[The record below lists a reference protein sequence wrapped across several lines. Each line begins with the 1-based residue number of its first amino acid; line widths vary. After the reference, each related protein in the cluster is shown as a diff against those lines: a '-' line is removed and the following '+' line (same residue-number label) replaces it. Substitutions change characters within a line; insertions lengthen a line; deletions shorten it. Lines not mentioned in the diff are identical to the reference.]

1 MGEIQSEVKVKSKLL
16 ANKNAPT
23 FLRASA
29 KGSFSGDSLSVNMQC
44 KDTKKSNMED
54 KEYTKYEGCASAVAV
69 IIALVVLA
77 LVLCSCKTK
86 YITQTEYKE
95 VPVVLHDTVAKN
107 IWRIDTTIVKDSVY
121 FAVKGDTIYKERYN
135 TLWKIKVAHD
145 TINKVVTIPV
155 EVVRTRTK
163 TKTVVKEVNR
173 LYWWQKVLM
182 IIGGASLIYLVV
194 QLCKL
199 WKYK

>member
-1 MGEIQSEVKVKSKLL
+1 M
-16 ANKNAPT
+16 
-23 FLRASA
+23 
-29 KGSFSGDSLSVNMQC
+29 D
-44 KDTKKSNMED
+44 D

-121 FAVKGDTIYKERYN
+121 FAVKGDTVFKERYN
-135 TLWKIKVAHD
+135 TKWRIKVAHD
-145 TINKVVTIPV
+145 TISKVVTIPV
-155 EVVRTRTK
+155 EVVRARTK

-173 LYWWQKVLM
+173 IYLWQKVLVLIGCASM
-182 IIGGASLIYLVV
+182 IYFLALLHNSR
-194 QLCKL
+194 KRN
-199 WKYK
+199 

>member
-1 MGEIQSEVKVKSKLL
+1 MVTQRYK
-16 ANKNAPT
+16 
-23 FLRASA
+23 
-29 KGSFSGDSLSVNMQC
+29 
-44 KDTKKSNMED
+44 KKSNMED
-54 KEYTKYEGCASAVAV
+54 KEYTKYEGCASSVAV

-77 LVLCSCKTK
+77 LVICSCKTR

-95 VPVVLHDTVAKN
+95 VPVVMHDTVAKN

-145 TINKVVTIPV
+145 TINKVVEKPV
-155 EVVRTRTK
+155 EVIHNSVK
-163 TKTVVKEVNR
+163 TETKEVNR
-173 LYWWQKVLM
+173 LYWWQKVL
-182 IIGGASLIYLVV
+182 ILIGGASLIYLVV
-194 QLCKL
+194 QLVKL

>member
-23 FLRASA
+23 FLMASA

-54 KEYTKYEGCASAVAV
+54 KEYTRYEGCASAVAV

-77 LVLCSCKTK
+77 LVCFSCKTR
-86 YITQTEYKE
+86 YITQTDYKE
-95 VPVVLHDTVAKN
+95 VPVVMHDTIAQN

-121 FAVKGDTIYKERYN
+121 FAVKGDTIFKERYN
-135 TLWKIKVAHD
+135 TKWRIKVAHD
-145 TINKVVTIPV
+145 TINKVVEKPV
-155 EVVRTRTK
+155 EVIRNSVK
-163 TKTVVKEVNR
+163 TETKEVNR
-173 LYWWQKVLM
+173 IYWWQKVL
-182 IIGGASLIYLVV
+182 ILLGCVSLIELIV
-194 QLCKL
+194 QIYKFWKL
-199 WKYK
+199 K